1 MNALPEFAI
10 RRPTIVLVVVLMTVV
25 WGLVSFLT
33 MPRREDP
40 EFTIKVCV
48 VSTSWPGAPAETVEE
63 LITDPLEEAIDSLE
77 EVHLIRSTTTNGRST
92 IYVEIE
98 ERIPGDRIDDIWDK
112 VRARVAEVPMPESGI
127 RAVVNDQFGDTSVML
142 FAVHQVPLP
151 GAEAI
156 EPGRTYS
163 PRQLDLFSEQ
173 VRDAL
178 RLLPGVATVD
188 RFGVQEETI
197 FIETDA
203 GTWSRLGLTSAQL
216 ASLLRERNIEAPGG
230 TIDTDDGRF
239 FVKPGGA
246 FDAVREIET
255 MVVDV
260 PGSGGSSRT
269 LTLRDLGLEVRRGYV
284 DPPLLLCRYGDS
296 EPSTLAVIVAVTMKS
311 GANILDLCDAARAK
325 VRALTEVSGLLPPD
339 VRVSIVSDQSVS
351 VRGRIQGVIVNII
364 SAIVIVVAVVY
375 LVVGF
380 RTAAVM
386 AGNIPFVV
394 LASLGIIT
402 LFEVQLEQMSLASM
416 IIALGLL
423 VDNAVQV
430 CDQARSNQ
438 AAGMDP
444 KEAAVSGAQLLA
456 VPMLNGTLTTIAAF
470 VPMLI
475 AIEGANREFIYG
487 LPVTLSVML
496 GVSWLLAMTLCV
508 ILAAAFIRVPSDPTR
523 PSAPIPWLASRLF
536 GRQNLESDGLGRFER
551 GYIAFSRLA
560 LRFKGV
566 TLAVVVGL
574 LVLAVRLPVAAEF
587 FPIAERDQFAVQVW
601 LPESSTLE
609 QTERIAGEVEEL
621 IRRLSPIEGPDG
633 TTVDRL
639 DGYRTLIGGGG
650 SRWYL
655 SWEPEA
661 PKPYYAEILVRTT
674 DGRWT
679 HDFVEDLRIAA
690 ESGNEERGLSP
701 IVGARVVPIELSLGP
716 PADPVV
722 LRVSGDGFANMADLR
737 AAADRVKAIVEARP
751 ETWAVRDSWG
761 VEGYQLRVDVD
772 DDRARRSGVAHA
784 QVAETL
790 DAYYSGRPLTTF
802 REGDHQ
808 VPVAFRLRPEG
819 RRSLAGMDRAFVEG
833 GAGKVPLSAVAK
845 VSAAWEP
852 ASIDRRDL
860 NRTIEIRARVVP
872 GVSGND
878 VTQELFDSEEMEQ
891 LRSELPIGF
900 RIEVGGALEESI
912 EAQAMMLNSFGL
924 SFVAIVLLLI
934 AQFDSVSK
942 AMIIIGTLPLA
953 MIGALFGLWLTDNAL
968 GFMPQLGIL
977 ALFGIVLNAGIIF
990 MEFAEIVVRERAEQ
1004 STGDGPIAGL
1014 SVEEFRSAIIEAGR
1028 RRLMPIFLTTATTVG
1043 GLIPLALDG
1052 GPLWEGMAWL
1062 MIFGLLVATFL
1073 TLIVIPCLFALA
1085 VETLRLRPIRS
1096 VEPKADRTAITG

>member
-1 MNALPEFAI
+1 MTLNGLPEFAI
-10 RRPTIVLVVVLMTVV
+10 RRPTIVLVVVLITVV
-25 WGLVSFLT
+25 WGVVSFLT

-40 EFTIKVCV
+40 EFTIKISV
-48 VSTSWPGAPAETVEE
+48 VSTTWPGAPAETVEE

-92 IYVEIE
+92 IFVEVE

-112 VRARVAEVPMPESGI
+112 VRARVAEVPMPEAGI
-127 RAVVNDQFGDTSVML
+127 RAVVNDQFGDTSVIL
-142 FAVHQVPLP
+142 FAVHQVPMP
-151 GAEAI
+151 GAETIAP
-156 EPGRTYS
+156 EQAYS

-188 RFGVQEETI
+188 RFGVQAETI

-255 MVVDV
+255 MAIDL
-260 PGSGGSSRT
+260 PGSEGTTRN

-284 DPPLLLCRYGDS
+284 DPPTLLCRYGDT
-296 EPSTLAVIVAVTMKS
+296 ERSTPAVIVAVTMKS
-311 GANILDLCDAARAK
+311 GANILDLCDASRAK
-325 VRALTEVSGLLPPD
+325 VRELTEVSGLLPPD
-339 VRVSIVSDQSVS
+339 LGVSIVSDQSVS

-386 AGNIPFVV
+386 AANIPFVV

-444 KEAAVSGAQLLA
+444 KEAAVKGAQLLA
-456 VPMLNGTLTTIAAF
+456 MPMLNGTLTTIAAF

-496 GVSWLLAMTLCV
+496 GVSWILAMTFCV

-523 PSAPIPWLASRLF
+523 PSAPIPWLAVRIF
-536 GRQNLESDGLGRFER
+536 GHR
-551 GYIAFSRLA
+551 GGSKGPGFFVRSYETVARIA
-560 LRFKGV
+560 LRFKGA
-566 TLAVVVGL
+566 TLAGVVGL
-574 LVLAVRLPVAAEF
+574 LVLAIRLPVAAEF

-601 LPESSTLE
+601 LPESATIE
-609 QTERIAGEVEEL
+609 QTEQIVGEVEEL

-633 TTVDRL
+633 EAVERL
-639 DGYRTLIGGGG
+639 DGFRTLVGGGG

-655 SWEPEA
+655 SWEPEPTKA
-661 PKPYYAEILVRTT
+661 YYAEILVRTT
-674 DGRWT
+674 DGRLT
-679 HDFVEDLRIAA
+679 HDYVEDLRMAA
-690 ESGNEERGLSP
+690 EHGHDGLGLSP

-722 LRVSGDGFANMADLR
+722 LRVSGDGFADMTRLR
-737 AAADRVKAIVEARP
+737 ATTDRVKAIVEARP

-819 RRSLAGMDRAFVEG
+819 RRSLAGIDRVFVEG
-833 GAGKVPLSAVAK
+833 SAGKVPLSAVAE
-845 VSAAWEP
+845 VAATWEP

-860 NRTIEIRARVVP
+860 NRTIEVRARVVP

-878 VTQELFDSEEMEQ
+878 VTQEIFDSEAMEQ
-891 LRSELPIGF
+891 LRAELPIGF
-900 RIEVGGALEESI
+900 RVEVGGALEESI

-953 MIGALFGLWLTDNAL
+953 MIGALFGLWVTDNAL

-990 MEFAEIVVRERAEQ
+990 MEFAEIVVRERAEEA
-1004 STGDGPIAGL
+1004 TGDGPIGGL
-1014 SVEEFRSAIIEAGR
+1014 SVEEFRSALIEAGR

-1062 MIFGLLVATFL
+1062 MIFGLIVATFL

-1085 VETLRLRPIRS
+1085 VERFRLRPIQ
-1096 VEPKADRTAITG
+1096 GG

>member
-1 MNALPEFAI
+1 MMNALPEFAI
-10 RRPTIVLVVVLMTVV
+10 RRPTIVLAIVLMTVV
-25 WGLVSFLT
+25 WGVVSFLT

-48 VSTSWPGAPAETVEE
+48 VSTSWPGAPSETVEE
-63 LITDPLEEAIDSLE
+63 LVTDPLEEAIDSLE

-112 VRARVAEVPMPESGI
+112 VRARVAEVPMPEPGI
-127 RAVVNDQFGDTSVML
+127 RAVVNDQFGDTSIVL
-142 FAVHQVPLP
+142 FAVHQVPMP

-156 EPGRTYS
+156 EAGREYS

-203 GTWSRLGLTSAQL
+203 GTWSRLGITSAQL
-216 ASLLRERNIEAPGG
+216 AALLRERNIEAPGG
-230 TIDTDDGRF
+230 TIDAEDGRF

-255 MVVDV
+255 MTLDLHDAD
-260 PGSGGSSRT
+260 GSTRT
-269 LTLRDLGLEVRRGYV
+269 LTLRDLGLEVRRDYV
-284 DPPLLLCRYGDS
+284 DPPTLLCRYGDR
-296 EPSTLAVIVAVTMKS
+296 ELERSTPAVIVAVTMKS
-311 GANILDLCDAARAK
+311 GANILELCDASRAK
-325 VRALTEVSGLLPPD
+325 VRDLTEVSGLLPPD

-351 VRGRIQGVIVNII
+351 VRARIQGVISNII
-364 SAIVIVVAVVY
+364 GAIVIVVAVVY

-386 AGNIPFVV
+386 SANIPFVV

-444 KEAAVSGAQLLA
+444 KEAAVKGAQLLA

-508 ILAAAFIRVPSDPTR
+508 ILAAAFIRVPSDPDR
-523 PSAPIPWLASRLF
+523 PTAPIPWLAARLF
-536 GRQNLESDGLGRFER
+536 GRRGRTAGLGVFER
-551 GYIAFSRLA
+551 AYAGFARVA
-560 LRFKGV
+560 LRFKGA

-574 LVLAVRLPVAAEF
+574 LVLATRLPVAAEF
-587 FPIAERDQFAVQVW
+587 FPNAERDQFAVQVW
-601 LPESSTLE
+601 LPESATIA
-609 QTERIAGEVEEL
+609 QTEELIGEVEEM
-621 IRRLSPIEGPDG
+621 IRRLSPAEGPDG
-633 TTVDRL
+633 ATIERL
-639 DGYRTLIGGGG
+639 DGYRTLVGGGG

-674 DGRWT
+674 NGRWT
-679 HDFVEDLRIAA
+679 RDYVEDLRVAA
-690 ESGNEERGLSP
+690 EEGHEGLGLSP
-701 IVGARVVPIELSLGP
+701 IAGARVVPIELSLGP

-722 LRVSGDGFANMADLR
+722 LRVGGDGFADMPRLR
-737 AAADRVKAIVEARP
+737 AAADRLKGIVEARP

-819 RRSLAGMDRAFVEG
+819 RRSLAGIDRAFVEG
-833 GAGKVPLSAVAK
+833 GSGKVPLSAVAE
-845 VSAAWEP
+845 VSASWEP

-860 NRTIEIRARVVP
+860 NRTIEVRARVLP

-878 VTQELFDSEEMEQ
+878 VTQQIFDSEAMDR
-891 LRSELPIGF
+891 LREDLPVGF
-900 RIEVGGALEESI
+900 RVEVGGALEESI
-912 EAQAMMLNSFGL
+912 EAQAMMMNSFGL

-934 AQFDSVSK
+934 AQFDSVAK
-942 AMIIIGTLPLA
+942 ALIIIGTLPLA
-953 MIGALFGLWLTDNAL
+953 MIGAWFGLWLTGNAL
-968 GFMPQLGIL
+968 GFMPQLGVL

-990 MEFAEIVVRERAEQ
+990 MEFAEIVVRERAEEV
-1004 STGDGPIAGL
+1004 SGDGPIVGL
-1014 SVEEFRSAIIEAGR
+1014 SPEEFREALIEAGR

-1062 MIFGLLVATFL
+1062 MVFGLIVATFL
-1073 TLIVIPCLFALA
+1073 TLVVIPCLFALA
-1085 VETLRLRPIRS
+1085 VETFRLRPIPR
-1096 VEPKADRTAITG
+1096 R